1 MIRTDFFFEAAMI
14 ELSATYNYS
23 YGETQGMNRG
33 RIQALFEEA
42 SPQYSFQGSYFAA
55 CADSIDSQSIYNSG

>member
-14 ELSATYNYS
+14 ELSANIFIS

-33 RIQALFEEA
+33 RIQTLFEEA
-42 SPQYSFQGSYFAA
+42 SPQYSFQGSYCAA
-55 CADSIDSQSIYNSG
+55 CADSIDSRPIYNSG